1 MLRLAQ
7 HVKSL
12 LLSDKATVGTIW
24 FGVYRGIRTIGVPRD
39 SVQIR
44 LGLWERETYKY
55 IRRAANR
62 IQWMID
68 VGAGSGELSLY
79 FALRTKAKRVIA
91 VEPWTPDLLRKNITL
106 NNCRSIEIL
115 QKYLGTGPDHTKL
128 DAVSVPRDLS
138 GFIKIDAD
146 FAELDILRSGEALL
160 RAAKP
165 LLLVETHSVSLER
178 DCISFLSKLGYE
190 VIIVTNAWWRRFI
203 PELRPLEQNRW
214 LWAKPRSDQLL

>member
-7 HVKSL
+7 RVKPL
-12 LLSDKATVGTIW
+12 LLSDQTSVGTIW
-24 FGVYRGIRTIGVPRD
+24 FGLYRGIKTIGVPKD

-44 LGLWERETYKY
+44 FGLWERETYKY
-55 IRRAANR
+55 IRQAANR

-79 FALRTKAKRVIA
+79 FALRTGAKHIIA
-91 VEPWTPDLLRKNITL
+91 VEPWTPDLLRKNITF
-106 NNCRSIEIL
+106 NNCRSIEII
-115 QKYLGTGPDHTKL
+115 QNYLGTGPDHTKL

-160 RAAKP
+160 GAAKP
-165 LLLVETHSVSLER
+165 LLLVETHSASLER
-178 DCISFLSKLGYE
+178 ECIGFLFKLGYE
-190 VIIVTNAWWRRFI
+190 VTIITNAWWRKFI
-203 PELRPLEQNRW
+203 PELRPLEHNRW
-214 LWAKPRSDQLL
+214 LWAKPRSN